1 MTILIVATVVAYLP
15 ALRGGFV
22 FDDELYVSNNPTL
35 RSTDGLRAI
44 WLHPAAT
51 TQYYPLVFTTYWI
64 EYRRW
69 GLNPLGYHATNI
81 VLHAANTLLVRSV
94 LCRLGVPGAVFAAG
108 IFALHPV
115 HVESVAWIT
124 ERKDVL
130 SGMFYLLAVMTWLR
144 FFATRRWRSYVL
156 SVALFLCALLSKS
169 MTCTLPLT
177 LLLVAWWTEGRQWR
191 RKIAP
196 VLPFL
201 VISVGLGLVTMWRE
215 SLFHSPAT
223 ATPPLA
229 LLQRGLVAARALWFY
244 AGKLLWPVNL
254 MALYPRW
261 QVDVNAAWQ
270 YAFVVGAIAVPLI
283 LWLARSRFG
292 KGPLVAVLFF
302 AITLGPASGLL
313 RFDFQRL
320 SYVADRFQYLASLG
334 PIALLTAVLATS
346 RERWRTLRPWAA
358 HVVTALVLCALAL
371 LTWEH
376 ARVYADEETLW
387 RDTILKNP
395 GAASGHYNLG
405 LLLLDQGKLDEA
417 IQQFAAAVAIDP
429 QYSEAHLNWG
439 VAADRRGDLDEAMAQ
454 YRAELE
460 INPASAHARNNLAT
474 ALFRLGQVDE
484 ALEQFAIAARAD
496 PSYAEAQNNWG
507 LALAL
512 QGRTDEAVER
522 YVAALRIN
530 PDLAD
535 AHKNLGVALVKKG
548 ALHEALGHLQK
559 AVRLNPRDNDARA
572 QLDAVMHLREGP
584 VSGP

>member
-35 RSTDGLRAI
+35 HSTDGLRAI

-64 EYRRW
+64 EYRLW

-81 VLHAANTLLVRSV
+81 VLHAANTLLVWSV
-94 LCRLGVPGAVFAAG
+94 LCHLGVPGAVFATG

-229 LLQRGLVAARALWFY
+229 PLQRGLVAARALWFY

-346 RERWRTLRPWAA
+346 SERWRTLRSWAA
-358 HVVTALVLCALAL
+358 HVVAALVLCALGL

-387 RDTILKNP
+387 RDTIVKNP

-429 QYSEAHLNWG
+429 QYSQAHLNWG
-439 VAADRRGDLDEAMAQ
+439 VAADRRGELDEAMAQ

-460 INPASAHARNNLAT
+460 VNPASAHARNNLAT
-474 ALFRLGQVDE
+474 VLFRLGQVDE

-572 QLDAVMHLREGP
+572 QLDAVMRLREGP